1 MSQFLKTPGILS
13 AAIFMA
19 AVCAF
24 NALPARGESGYLEVA
39 GPPPLRFA
47 AQITNEFLLTTRFP
61 LPQPKPEPQPESVA
75 VSNTV
80 AEIPASTETNA
91 EVVKVSASTNVLS
104 LIPPVPPATNQVSEI
119 SVSTGSSEGNNSAD
133 TSAAAGDLLTT
144 TPQMIMQYLKPD
156 ADIGNLNRTNRPAT
170 AVFMP
175 TWMGFMPA
183 LLSYPVE
190 NKTESRATYISK

>member
-13 AAIFMA
+13 AAIFMV

-24 NALPARGESGYLEVA
+24 NALPVHGESGYLEVA

-47 AQITNEFLLTTRFP
+47 AKMTNEFLLANRFP
-61 LPQPKPEPQPESVA
+61 LPQPKPEPKPESVA
-75 VSNTV
+75 VSNVVT
-80 AEIPASTETNA
+80 EIPASTETNA
-91 EVVKVSASTNVLS
+91 EVVKIPASTNAIS

-119 SVSTGSSEGNNSAD
+119 SVSTASGGVNNSAD

-156 ADIGNLNRTNRPAT
+156 ADIGNLNQTNRPAT

-183 LLSYPVE
+183 LLPYPVE

>member
-13 AAIFMA
+13 AAIFMV

-47 AQITNEFLLTTRFP
+47 ARMTNEFLLATRFP
-61 LPQPKPEPQPESVA
+61 LPQPKPEPVA
-75 VSNTV
+75 VSNVVT
-80 AEIPASTETNA
+80 EIPASTETNA
-91 EVVKVSASTNVLS
+91 EVVKISVPTNAVP
-104 LIPPVPPATNQVSEI
+104 LISPVPPATNQVSEV
-119 SVSTGSSEGNNSAD
+119 SVSTVSSEGNNSAD

-156 ADIGNLNRTNRPAT
+156 ADIGNLNQTNRPAT